1 MYGSPSGNTSTLRDA
16 FITTSAIA
24 DTNTKI
30 TLQNITQSGLPIPL
44 VSLDVR
50 VSGAMVGA
58 TSSTVNRK
66 LETYF
71 KSSDVVSAFLSG
83 FSARIS
89 GATTTTTNT
98 TNTNTPYTPVN
109 INSTIGSPTINNM
122 ITDLNPYTL
131 NGNPNIFSI
140 KGNVTLC
147 LRSNNPGT
155 LTLE

>member
-58 TSSTVNRK
+58 TSSTVNRR
-66 LETYF
+66 LEAFF

-109 INSTIGSPTINNM
+109 IGSVSVSILAVLSFPT
-122 ITDLNPYTL
+122 DFAPYTL
-131 NGNPNIFSI
+131 NGNQNIFSI
-140 KGNVTLC
+140 KGNVSLC
-147 LRSNNPGT
+147 SP
-155 LTLE
+155 